1 MNIKM
6 FFKRGI
12 EYIFHGTPQIKVSAH
27 IVSLAPTELLTGRCA
42 LITGGSSGIGF
53 AIAQAFVKA
62 DAFVII
68 AGRDKLRLQASC
80 DKLNAIHKNSAISIQ
95 MDMRSTNDI
104 EIAFHHVLKII
115 GDKSLDILVNNAG
128 VMGSFGIS
136 GTTEEMFDDV
146 ISTNLKGPFFLSS
159 IVGGYMKDNNIGG
172 NILNITSSSS
182 LRPANSAYGLS
193 KWGMRGFTEGLAKSL
208 APYGITVNAL
218 APGPTATSMLN
229 KDWKEGIQHPGLLG
243 RHIMPEEIGNMA
255 VVLVSDMGRSIIG
268 DTIYMTGGCGLL
280 TTDDIPCKF

>member
-1 MNIKM
+1 
-6 FFKRGI
+6 
-12 EYIFHGTPQIKVSAH
+12 
-27 IVSLAPTELLTGRCA
+27 
-42 LITGGSSGIGF
+42 
-53 AIAQAFVKA
+53 
-62 DAFVII
+62 
-68 AGRDKLRLQASC
+68 
-80 DKLNAIHKNSAISIQ
+80 
-95 MDMRSTNDI
+95 
-104 EIAFHHVLKII
+104 
-115 GDKSLDILVNNAG
+115 
-128 VMGSFGIS
+128 
-136 GTTEEMFDDV
+136 
-146 ISTNLKGPFFLSS
+146 
-159 IVGGYMKDNNIGG
+159 MKDNNIGG